1 MPFEDAADALAVV
14 GTAFSV
20 PVPPAVDRQW
30 PGQTTTFL
38 FTGRSRFGIDQWACV
53 PFEVPAGVRRITVA
67 ADYQRFT
74 VAAGIAGN
82 VLDLGIFGPAGWGPD
97 APAGFRGW
105 SGGARTEFTLSA
117 ADATPGYLPGP
128 IDEGTWAVALGPVVL
143 NPFGMRWSLRIDL
156 EHGEAPATAVV
167 LPPPAEVS
175 GRGRAWYRGDL
186 HLHTVHSDGRRTPGQ
201 LARAARTA
209 GLDFVAS
216 TEHNTNAANLAWG
229 AEYLDEL
236 LVIPGEEVTTRH
248 GHWLAIG
255 LAAGD
260 WVDWRY
266 GPRDGLFGRYAAR
279 VRAAGGLV
287 VAAHP
292 ALPLPSGAW
301 EFGYRHV
308 DAIEV
313 WNGRWTLDDEVALVV
328 WDRLLRRGRRI
339 AAVAGSDSH
348 ADTEPVG
355 RPQVAVHADRLSSA
369 AIVEGLVRGRS
380 YLAESAEV
388 GLVVTAGSGQAT
400 AGPGDDIA
408 VPAGTGTEIVA
419 TVAGAPRSS
428 MTIRTAA
435 GVVAATPT
443 DVDGTGELRWHAT
456 DASARYARVEVRRP
470 RTRWD
475 MRGAMVA
482 MSNPIWL
489 HP

>member
-1 MPFEDAADALAVV
+1 MPFS
-14 GTAFSV
+14 GTALPA
-20 PVPPAVDRQW
+20 PVAAVDRAR
-30 PGQTTTFL
+30 PGRTTTLL
-38 FTGRSRFGIDQWACV
+38 FAGRSRFGIRQWAYV
-53 PFEVPAGVRRITVA
+53 PFEVPADVRRITVT

-74 VAAGIAGN
+74 VVTGVAGN
-82 VLDLGIFGPAGWGPD
+82 VLDLGLFGPAGWGPD
-97 APAGFRGW
+97 RSAGFRGW
-105 SGGARTEFTLSA
+105 SGGARTAFTVA
-117 ADATPGYLPGP
+117 PADATPGYLPGP

-143 NPFGMRWSLRIDL
+143 NPLGMRWRLRVDL
-156 EHGEAPATAVV
+156 EHGEAPEPAVAM
-167 LPPPAEVS
+167 PPPAEVP
-175 GRGRAWYRGDL
+175 GRGRSWYRGDL

-229 AEYLDEL
+229 AEELDGL

-266 GPRDGLFGRYAAR
+266 RPRDGVFGRYAAR

-313 WNGRWTLDDEVALVV
+313 WNGRWTLDDEVSLRV

-339 AAVAGSDSH
+339 VAVGGSDSH
-348 ADTEPVG
+348 AGTEPVG
-355 RPQVAVHADRLSSA
+355 RPQVVVHADQLSAA
-369 AIVEGLVRGRS
+369 AIVDGLVRGRS
-380 YLAESAEV
+380 YLAESAGV
-388 GLVVTAGSGQAT
+388 GLAVVARAGQAT
-400 AGPGDDIA
+400 AGPGDDVA
-408 VPAGTGTEIVA
+408 VPASGIEVVA
-419 TVAGAPRSS
+419 TVTGAPRSLL
-428 MTIRTAA
+428 TIRTAT
-435 GVVAATPT
+435 GVVTATPT
-443 DVDGTGELRWHAT
+443 NVDGTGELRWLVT

-470 RTRWD
+470 KTRWD
-475 MRGAMVA
+475 TRSAMVA
-482 MSNPIWL
+482 MSNPVWL
-489 HP
+489 R

>member
-1 MPFEDAADALAVV
+1 MPFEDAADALAVI

-20 PVPPAVDRQW
+20 PVPPPVSPAVDREW

-38 FTGRSRFGIDQWACV
+38 FTGRSRFGIDQWAYV

-67 ADYQRFT
+67 AEYQRFT

-97 APAGFRGW
+97 ASAGFRGW
-105 SGGARTEFTLSA
+105 SGGARTAFTIA
-117 ADATPGYLPGP
+117 PADATPGYLAGP

-143 NPFGMRWSLRIDL
+143 NPFGMRWSLRIEL
-156 EHGEAPATAVV
+156 EHGEAPATAVA

-201 LARAARTA
+201 LARAAGTA

-229 AEYLDEL
+229 AEDLDGL

-279 VRAAGGLV
+279 VRAAGGPGGGGPSR
-287 VAAHP
+287 AAATQRRVGVRVP
-292 ALPLPSGAW
+292 A
-301 EFGYRHV
+301 R
-308 DAIEV
+308 
-313 WNGRWTLDDEVALVV
+313 RR
-328 WDRLLRRGRRI
+328 DRG
-339 AAVAGSDSH
+339 
-348 ADTEPVG
+348 
-355 RPQVAVHADRLSSA
+355 
-369 AIVEGLVRGRS
+369 VER
-380 YLAESAEV
+380 AAEV
-388 GLVVTAGSGQAT
+388 GLVVMARSGQAT

-408 VPAGTGTEIVA
+408 VPAGPGIEIVA
-419 TVAGAPRSS
+419 TVTGAPRSS
-428 MTIRTAA
+428 MTVRTAA
-435 GVVAATPT
+435 GVGAATPT
-443 DVDGTGELRWHAT
+443 DADGSGELRWHTT

-482 MSNPIWL
+482 MSNPVWL